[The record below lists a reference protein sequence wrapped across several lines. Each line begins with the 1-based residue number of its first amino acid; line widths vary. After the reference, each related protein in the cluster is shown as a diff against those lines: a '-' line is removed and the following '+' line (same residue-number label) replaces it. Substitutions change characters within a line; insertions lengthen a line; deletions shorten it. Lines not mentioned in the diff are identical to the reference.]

1 MAERATQEEHV
12 EDELTL
18 KKQLSQLVIS
28 EDQQQQLDTLLLG
41 LKERIEAQS
50 ILLIERSGLLLG
62 AHGHDVL
69 NDLSISSLIAGI
81 FKSVTALTA
90 LLGEREIQTLAHRGH
105 RSTLLLALLGSQDIL
120 AVMVAPDVELASI
133 EPDLEATISQLTT
146 LLLAAR
152 ESTKGKPFS
161 FSKDSISMFLGKL

>member
-1 MAERATQEEHV
+1 M

-18 KKQLSQLVIS
+18 KQQLSQLIIS
-28 EDQQQQLDTLLLG
+28 EAQQKQLDTLLLG
-41 LKERIEAQS
+41 LKEGIGAQS
-50 ILLIERSGLLLG
+50 VLLIERSGLLLG
-62 AHGHDVL
+62 SYGQEVL

-90 LLGEREIQTLAHRGH
+90 LLGEREIQTLAHRGS
-105 RSTLLLALLGSQDIL
+105 RSNLLLALLGSQDIL
-120 AVMVAPDVELASI
+120 AVMVPPEVDPASVEQAM
-133 EPDLEATISQLTT
+133 ETAMSQLTPI
-146 LLLAAR
+146 LLAAR